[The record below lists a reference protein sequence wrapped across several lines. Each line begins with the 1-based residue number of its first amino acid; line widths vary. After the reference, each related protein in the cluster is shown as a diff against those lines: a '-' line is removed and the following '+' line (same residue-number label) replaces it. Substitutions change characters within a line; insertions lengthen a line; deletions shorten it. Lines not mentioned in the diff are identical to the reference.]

1 MKTKITRLLLS
12 AVLMMCCTVSALA
25 QLGTLPN
32 DEIWYTTTDGNK
44 CDPYKSDVFGATII
58 SNEYANGHGTIKF
71 DGNVTSIGASAFW
84 FCDLLQSISIPSG
97 VTSIGANSF
106 YFCSSLQSIS
116 IPSDSKL
123 TSIGANAFY
132 MCDLLQSISI
142 PSGVTSIGASAF
154 YFCQSLQS
162 ISIPSDSKLTSI
174 GEDAFYYCKLLQ
186 SISIPS
192 GVTSIGKQAFYRCE
206 SLQSITFHSIPN
218 VEKDAFYGS
227 GIKNKTLDL
236 TDSNKP
242 YIGTSL
248 GNYPSGGFTEAKYT
262 FSLTKNAWGT
272 VVLPF
277 VPSSESISK
286 LEF

>member
-1 MKTKITRLLLS
+1 MKPNFTRLLLS

-84 FCDLLQSISIPSG
+84 FCKSLQSISIPSG
-97 VTSIGANSF
+97 VTSIGA
-106 YFCSSLQSIS
+106 Y
-116 IPSDSKL
+116 
-123 TSIGANAFY
+123 AFNN
-132 MCDLLQSISI
+132 C
-142 PSGVTSIGASAF
+142 T
-154 YFCQSLQS
+154 SLQS

-174 GEDAFYYCKLLQ
+174 GESAFIYCESLQ
-186 SISIPS
+186 SINIPS
-192 GVTSIGKQAFYRCE
+192 GVTSIGRYVFAYGCNK
-206 SLQSITFHSIPN
+206 LQSITFHSIPN
-218 VEKDAFYGS
+218 VEKYAFFDLDN
-227 GIKNKTLDL
+227 KNKTLDL

-248 GNYPSGGFTEAKYT
+248 ANYPGGFTEANYHL
-262 FSLTKNAWGT
+262 FLQQN
-272 VVLPF
+272 LQ
-277 VPSSESISK
+277 E
-286 LEF
+286 L